1 MVSPG
6 GGVPRG
12 LEKLVNRLLPG
23 YKISYRP
30 VEIDT
35 LEKEEGADGAAA
47 GSLGWIEGS
56 LSSIHEARRKNA
68 ATWTVPFRAQ
78 LASLVW
84 GPEGLD
90 KAKVANLVDKNNELI
105 GQLADYAAKTEETQA
120 LIAAITQQQ
129 GLETGEDV
137 GSAVTGFASQF
148 PLRQN
153 STGPSPQM
161 RN

>member
-1 MVSPG
+1 MALLL
-6 GGVPRG
+6 VPSDGSRI
-12 LEKLVNRLLPG
+12 VVFDP
-23 YKISYRP
+23 RP
-30 VEIDT
+30 
-35 LEKEEGADGAAA
+35 A
-47 GSLGWIEGS
+47 GES
-56 LSSIHEARRKNA
+56 

-148 PLRQN
+148 PSAKLDRTQPA
-153 STGPSPQM
+153 GM